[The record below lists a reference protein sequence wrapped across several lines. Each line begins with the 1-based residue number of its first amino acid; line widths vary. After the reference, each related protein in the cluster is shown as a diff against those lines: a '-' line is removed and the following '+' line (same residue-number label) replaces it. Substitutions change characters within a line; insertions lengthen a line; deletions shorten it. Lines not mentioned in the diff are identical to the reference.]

1 MELAKIRNLT
11 DEELKRQETISAEQL
26 FRIRFQVALGQ
37 NDGVKKLRQL
47 RKEIAQV
54 KTVARERELGIHTE
68 VGEEKQTA
76 PKTAPKAA
84 KTSETAAAV
93 EAKPATAK
101 KTHVPAKAKAKKVKS
116 KAGSAAM
123 AKSGKAKKA
132 AAGAAKKKTG
142 KKKGAS
148 K

>member
-76 PKTAPKAA
+76 PRAA
-84 KTSETAAAV
+84 KANETAVAV
-93 EAKPATAK
+93 EAKSATVK
-101 KTHVPAKAKAKKVKS
+101 KTHAPAKAKAAKGKKVKS
-116 KAGSAAM
+116 KAGSAAK
-123 AKSGKAKKA
+123 AKTGKTKKA